1 MVANPEAYNYQG
13 EDALTAKRITW
24 TPTPIEAPKEP
35 KSSDGE
41 NLPAEG
47 DTTSKEVIM
56 TEEEAN
62 KMVEDFLNDPETPSA
77 LSRLRLIE
85 EKYRAGS
92 LPESINNRYKQ
103 AKEKAIQELQ
113 SREDFESFKSAL
125 IVAWV
130 KMDGLEKNLQDKKLQ
145 DYSEE
150 EAARV
155 VEGILGDPATKE
167 QLEQARSAI
176 ITNCNKLDQAQRKA
190 LEQGIEAFKLS
201 IGKASKEIWI
211 N

>member
-1 MVANPEAYNYQG
+1 MAANPEAYNYQG

-47 DTTSKEVIM
+47 DTTSPEVM

-77 LSRLRLIE
+77 LSNLRLIE
-85 EKYRAGS
+85 EKFKAGS
-92 LPESINNRYKQ
+92 LPENINNRYKK
-103 AKEKAIQELQ
+103 AKEQAILKLQ
-113 SREDFESFKSAL
+113 GDENFQLAL
-125 IVAWV
+125 KQAWV
-130 KMDGLEKNLQDKKLQ
+130 TIDGFEKNLQ

-150 EAARV
+150 EAENE
-155 VEGILGDPATKE
+155 VESILGNPATKE
-167 QLEQARSAI
+167 QLEQAKNVI
-176 ITNCNKLDQAQRKA
+176 IKNCDKLDPKQ
-190 LEQGIEAFKLS
+190 
-201 IGKASKEIWI
+201 KASLEEGLRVFKDSIKNASQEIWL

>member
-77 LSRLRLIE
+77 LSNLRLIE
-85 EKYRAGS
+85 EKFKAGS
-92 LPESINNRYKQ
+92 LPENINNRYKK
-103 AKEKAIQELQ
+103 AKEQAILKLQ
-113 SREDFESFKSAL
+113 GDENFQLAL
-125 IVAWV
+125 KQAWV
-130 KMDGLEKNLQDKKLQ
+130 TIDGFEKNLQ

-150 EAARV
+150 EAANEVDRM
-155 VEGILGDPATKE
+155 LGDPATKE
-167 QLEQARSAI
+167 QLEQAKNVI
-176 ITNCNKLDQAQRKA
+176 IKNCNKLDPKQRES
-190 LEQGIEAFKLS
+190 LEEGLRVFKDS
-201 IGKASKEIWI
+201 IKNASQEIWL